1 MENFLVFEMPVFRPQ
16 YKKWKKYG
24 YTNIKEKNN
33 LKDTL
38 EESTGGYCMYCYA
51 RVRVD
56 EKLYA
61 NLEHAIEKSNSDKLI
76 ECVPNIGLSCP
87 VCNQIFKRIGERK
100 RKIPKE
106 DIIQYEESSKCS
118 VKHRKQ
124 CTIPCKALRNLQQ
137 KYRFLPDAGIL
148 LQPMGIQSEYSND
161 LLTLQYNVID
171 MKFEPAKDLHTYS
184 DRDLHLIEEHI
195 KRFRLNDPKFR
206 SRQLFDFVRNV
217 IDNNGN
223 LPKYEY
229 NNLTVKLFCER
240 LADRSSNEIL
250 NICKKIYM
258 ISFPKM

>member
-1 MENFLVFEMPVFRPQ
+1 MEDFLLLEMPVFQPH

-24 YTNIKEKNN
+24 YTNSTEKVN

-38 EESTGGYCMYCYA
+38 EESTGGYCMYCYT

-87 VCNQIFKRIGERK
+87 VCNQTFKRIGEKK
-100 RKIPKE
+100 RKIPKN

-118 VKHRKQ
+118 TNCRKQ
-124 CTIPCKALRNLQQ
+124 CTVPCKALRSLQK
-137 KYRFLPDAGIL
+137 KYSSLIDAEIV
-148 LQPMGIQSEYSND
+148 LQPMGIHGKDSNEK
-161 LLTLQYNVID
+161 LILQYNV
-171 MKFEPAKDLHTYS
+171 MNMEFEPAKDSHTYS
-184 DRDLHLIEEHI
+184 DGELRFIEAHI
-195 KRFRLNDPKFR
+195 KRFRLNDPQYR
-206 SRQLFDFVRNV
+206 TQQLFDFVKNV

-229 NNLTVKLFCER
+229 NNLIVKLFCEK
-240 LADRSSNEIL
+240 LSNKSSEEIFK
-250 NICKKIYM
+250 ICKNIF
-258 ISFPKM
+258 IITFAKM